1 MNDATDA
8 PSVGRISPLHALEQA
23 IDAADWPAATSA
35 VRDGWFVLAGPD
47 AADAARELLDRVPPS
62 ALRGEPLLAMEF
74 GILLNQTRFHRL
86 RALRYFIMAVRAARS
101 GRNTELNPVDRL
113 MIRSSESA
121 AFRLLGRTNLSVNAA
136 RAAMELAH
144 ALSDDDRAS
153 ITELPRIF
161 AVLGVSFHY
170 GGLTGE
176 ALHAAAL
183 GLAEAPTTAP
193 SNGMGA
199 LALLCGIHALR
210 GDLTHAQEHL
220 EYARTGPW
228 SDTQRNSYSG
238 VFYRLAEAVIALE
251 GFDTQTARSQIDRL
265 LATTTGRHAN
275 EHWTTIVETQAL
287 AALVEGH
294 PGRGLAELDEMVEFR
309 GAEGSHR
316 ARARLARIRSLLQLA
331 LGNPDGAAGVLK
343 RDVPDEATAR
353 IERARIA
360 LSLGQTGTALT
371 ELRAIAAEHLSTRQ
385 SAEAAAIDAAV
396 LLRISPTPRRAGVVQ
411 RLGALLDR
419 SQLRLPLALLPPS
432 DLERVLEA
440 LGAAGFAHVASDS
453 SLRSLLPDV
462 EPGGMLSRRELAVL
476 AQLVHTASISEI
488 AAALVVSSNT
498 VKSQVR
504 SIYRKLGV
512 SNREDAIAVALE
524 RHLLAPSE

>member
-8 PSVGRISPLHALEQA
+8 PSVGRISPLSALERA
-23 IDAADWPAATSA
+23 IDSADWSAATSA
-35 VRDGWFVLAGPD
+35 VREGWFELAGAD
-47 AADAARELLDRVPPS
+47 VADAARALLDRVPAS

-101 GRNTELNPVDRL
+101 GRNTELDPVDRL

-136 RAAMELAH
+136 RAAMEHAH
-144 ALSDDDRAS
+144 ALSEDDRAS

-176 ALHAAAL
+176 ALHAASL

-210 GDLTHAQEHL
+210 GDLPHAREHL

-228 SDTQRNSYSG
+228 TDRQRNAYSG
-238 VFYRLAEAVIALE
+238 VFYRLAEAVVALE
-251 GFDTQTARSQIDRL
+251 RFDAEEARGQIDQL

-287 AALVEGH
+287 TALVEGR
-294 PGRGLAELDEMVEFR
+294 PGRGLAELDEMVELR

-316 ARARLARIRSLLQLA
+316 ARARLARVRSLLQLA
-331 LGNPDGAAGVLK
+331 LGNPDGAAAVLK
-343 RDVPDEATAR
+343 RDAPDDVIAR

-360 LSLGQTGTALT
+360 LSLGRTGTALT
-371 ELRAIAAEHLSTRQ
+371 ELRALAGEHLSTRQ

-396 LLRISPTPRRAGVVQ
+396 LLRISSTPRRAGVVQ

-432 DLERVLEA
+432 DLERVVAA
-440 LGAAGFAHVASDS
+440 LAAAGFAHVTSDS
-453 SLRSLLPDV
+453 ALRSLLPDV
-462 EPGGMLSRRELAVL
+462 ESAGLLSRRELAVL
-476 AQLVHTASISEI
+476 AQLLHTGSMSEI
-488 AAALVVSSNT
+488 ASVLVVSSNT

-512 SNREDAIAVALE
+512 SSREDAIAVALE
-524 RHLLAPSE
+524 RHLLTPSE